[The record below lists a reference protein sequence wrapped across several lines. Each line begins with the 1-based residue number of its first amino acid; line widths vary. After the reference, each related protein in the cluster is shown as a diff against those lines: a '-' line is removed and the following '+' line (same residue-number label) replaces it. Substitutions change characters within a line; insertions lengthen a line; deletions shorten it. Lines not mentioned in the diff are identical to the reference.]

1 MRLVGIFLGFAVI
14 LVFAGHA
21 LAEIPDADPEDFRAL
36 YKTLEGATKS
46 QEPPFE
52 TKTSKGHLVDYEKY
66 FFPLD
71 RILHWNRMYGRRGF
85 VQYQATFPLERADGL
100 RRRRHRRAGSV
111 GPRHRRRT
119 PADPG
124 KGAERPCA
132 LSGVTRCAGGGP
144 QFGVFA
150 RERDRDGA

>member
-52 TKTSKGHLVDYEKY
+52 TKTSKGHLRFLGAPGGAVFRAAGPAPTEPSVTAVAFLRK
-66 FFPLD
+66 
-71 RILHWNRMYGRRGF
+71 HGRVFGAVSPRSAFEVETSVTDNGRGF
-85 VQYQATFPLERADGL
+85 VGL
-100 RRRRHRRAGSV
+100 GQTMRGFRYSARVRMC
-111 GPRHRRRT
+111 RRT
-119 PADPG
+119 PV
-124 KGAERPCA
+124 
-132 LSGVTRCAGGGP
+132 GVCCRH
-144 QFGVFA
+144 
-150 RERDRDGA
+150 